1 VPAANM
7 VTVVNSKAD
16 VLKASQALA
25 VNLNAAKGLQEVMK
39 SNLGPR
45 GTLKMLVGGAGQI
58 KITKDGSVLLGEMQI
73 QHPTASMIA
82 RAASAQDE
90 FTGDGTTSSVMFIG
104 ELMKLAEQSLAE
116 GLHPRLIA
124 EGFELAREET
134 VKFLDSFKV
143 HMDEPLSDR
152 EKLVCVART
161 SLRTK
166 IVPALADPMAEVV
179 VDSVRMIKKQGSP
192 LDLNMVEILHMK
204 NKLITETRLIKG
216 LVLDHG
222 ARHPD
227 MPKKLENCYIL
238 TCNVSLEYEKSEVN
252 AGFFYSSSE
261 QREKLVDSERKFTD
275 EKVKKIIELKR
286 KVCTE
291 ENGRTFVVINQK
303 GIDPPSLEM
312 LAREATAPAM
322 TRTSPKRSVA
332 ALAILAAA
340 LWSLAPGQS
349 YTAPAGGGL
358 NRKQMHGNIRNK
370 DKLGGVVEIPV
381 EEEEEEVE
389 AKPEMPEKRVPYS
402 MHIVTQLPQ
411 HKHLH
416 EESNA
421 RKFIEDKLVGA
432 FENFEDLIRH
442 VEVHLQVSP
451 HFHREK
457 RPDKVPKTTMTVDE
471 EGDEVPM
478 EVQQEAGHKMLTPF
492 IVKATLTLANHH
504 KVALTNPEKHAQ
516 PSLTEAV
523 DHMTDVLRHSLRE
536 EKNRMISSKRKAQ
549 ENALAD
555 DMDGMLDDDYNL
567 AIANDM
573 AESSPEENAR
583 MEALYERIE
592 AAS

>member
-1 VPAANM
+1 LDP
-7 VTVVNSKAD
+7 
-16 VLKASQALA
+16 
-25 VNLNAAKGLQEVMK
+25 
-39 SNLGPR
+39 
-45 GTLKMLVGGAGQI
+45 
-58 KITKDGSVLLGEMQI
+58 SVL
-73 QHPTASMIA
+73 ASH
-82 RAASAQDE
+82 
-90 FTGDGTTSSVMFIG
+90 
-104 ELMKLAEQSLAE
+104 
-116 GLHPRLIA
+116 GLL
-124 EGFELAREET
+124 
-134 VKFLDSFKV
+134 
-143 HMDEPLSDR
+143 
-152 EKLVCVART
+152 
-161 SLRTK
+161 SLRT
-166 IVPALADPMAEVV
+166 P
-179 VDSVRMIKKQGSP
+179 
-192 LDLNMVEILHMK
+192 
-204 NKLITETRLIKG
+204 
-216 LVLDHG
+216 
-222 ARHPD
+222 
-227 MPKKLENCYIL
+227 
-238 TCNVSLEYEKSEVN
+238 
-252 AGFFYSSSE
+252 
-261 QREKLVDSERKFTD
+261 
-275 EKVKKIIELKR
+275 
-286 KVCTE
+286 
-291 ENGRTFVVINQK
+291 
-303 GIDPPSLEM
+303 
-312 LAREATAPAM
+312 APAM

-370 DKLGGVVEIPV
+370 DKLGGVVEIPL
-381 EEEEEEVE
+381 EEEEAEEE

-536 EKNRMISSKRKAQ
+536 EKSRMISSKRKAQ
-549 ENALAD
+549 KNALAD
-555 DMDGMLDDDYNL
+555 DLDGMLDDDYNL
-567 AIANDM
+567 AVSNDM